1 VAASKLPQSTAVGT
15 ASASVRPLTGTTIYY
30 HTNKLVPCTHQAPNS
45 IYRKTSDK
53 NFESEYRSKLQSG
66 GYRDKY
72 KKEDKRDHSYESSVE
87 IEEDK
92 DELDEKNEKILNQ
105 IDKQVKKNDFSG
117 PVFID
122 ASDVSKAKRA
132 VRTATYAKGRDA
144 KSAANALPPVA
155 Q

>member
-1 VAASKLPQSTAVGT
+1 MPQSTAVGT
-15 ASASVRPLTGTTIYY
+15 TSGSVRPLTGTTVYY
-30 HTNKLVPCTHQAPNS
+30 RTNKLVGSAEQAPNS

-72 KKEDKRDHSYESSVE
+72 KKEEKRDHSIESSVE

-92 DELDEKNEKILNQ
+92 DELDEKNEHILDQ
-105 IDKQVKKNDFSG
+105 IDKQVKRNDFSG

-132 VRTATYAKGRDA
+132 VRTATYAKGKDA
-144 KSAANALPPVA
+144 KPAAPAQPPA
-155 Q
+155 GQ